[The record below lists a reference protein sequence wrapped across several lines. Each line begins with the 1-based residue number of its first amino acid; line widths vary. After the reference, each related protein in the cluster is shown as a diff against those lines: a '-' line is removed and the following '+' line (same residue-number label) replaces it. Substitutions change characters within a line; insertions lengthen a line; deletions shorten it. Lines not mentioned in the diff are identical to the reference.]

1 VFGVVN
7 KSKSLRVSPEAELEG
22 LDVPEF
28 GLKSYPEDA
37 ALRMEA

>member
-1 VFGVVN
+1 VFTT
-7 KSKSLRVSPEAELEG
+7 EAEQEG

-37 ALRMEA
+37 AVTVEA